1 MTGAILT
8 AIWKPIAAL
17 LALILGG
24 LGLYVKGRADARQRA
39 ENKALQANEK
49 AQERG
54 RDAVAK
60 ENRLGGDNA
69 DLVDRLRKR
78 DGEWR

>member
-1 MTGAILT
+1 MTQIILQLLQ
-8 AIWKPIAAL
+8 ALWKPIAA
-17 LALILGG
+17 ILGG
-24 LGLYVKGRADARQRA
+24 LGLYVKGRVDAKAKA
-39 ENKALQANEK
+39 ENKALRENEK

-54 RDAVAK
+54 RDAVAN

-78 DGEWR
+78 EWR

>member
-1 MTGAILT
+1 MTQIILQLLQ
-8 AIWKPIAAL
+8 ALWKPIAA
-17 LALILGG
+17 ILGG

-39 ENKALQANEK
+39 ENKALRENEK

-54 RDAVAK
+54 RDAVAN

-78 DGEWR
+78 EWR

>member
-1 MTGAILT
+1 MTALLLT
-8 AIWKPIAAL
+8 LWKPIAAL
-17 LALILGG
+17 LAMILGG
-24 LGLYVKGRADARQRA
+24 AALYGRGRADARQRA
-39 ENKALQANEK
+39 ENKALHTNEK

-69 DLVDRLRKR
+69 ALVKRLHGR
-78 DGEWR
+78 DDKW

>member
-1 MTGAILT
+1 MIGAILT

-24 LGLYVKGRADARQRA
+24 LGLYAKGRADARQRA
-39 ENKALQANEK
+39 ENKALRANEK

-69 DLVDRLRKR
+69 DLVDRLHGR
-78 DGEWR
+78 DDKW

>member
-1 MTGAILT
+1 MN
-8 AIWKPIAAL
+8 AAL
-17 LALILGG
+17 LRLLAALWKPLAWLLGA
-24 LGLYVKGRADARQRA
+24 LGLYAKGGADARRQA
-39 ENKALQANEK
+39 ENKALRANEE

-54 RDAVAK
+54 RNAVAN

-78 DGEWR
+78 DGQWR

>member
-1 MTGAILT
+1 MTQIILQLLQ
-8 AIWKPIAAL
+8 ALWKPIAA
-17 LALILGG
+17 ILGG

-39 ENKALQANEK
+39 ENKALRENEK

-78 DGEWR
+78 EWR

>member
-8 AIWKPIAAL
+8 AMWKPIAAL

-24 LGLYVKGRADARQRA
+24 AAMYRKGRADARQRA
-39 ENKALQANEK
+39 ENKALRANEE

-69 DLVDRLRKR
+69 DLVDRMRKR

>member
-1 MTGAILT
+1 VTGAILT
-8 AIWKPIAAL
+8 ALWKPIAAF

-24 LGLYVKGRADARQRA
+24 AALYRKGRADSRQRA
-39 ENKALQANEK
+39 ENKALRANEE